1 MVAMVP
7 NTPRYFTVEPLPVA
21 AEPLAS
27 PWICAMKVQATKVTR
42 IGFVFVTQEYF
53 NTCSRTLAVSKGK
66 VSRSAMQAAVPAPTN
81 FTAAEG
87 GTSAGLNPTIFHSVF
102 LKKTQA
108 LYLWTWTQQD
118 VPAKSDRKKFHKHT
132 AFRDKCFLF
141 ETASLN
147 LTHESYIPPGRQV
160 LLVLWI
166 CFTRLIL
173 ASFTHYASNA
183 SSWCVP
189 WAHLTPLFSKSSPP
203 PSTGFNET
211 AVHYVLCTCMGL
223 KNKHCK
229 FNKIK
234 F

>member
-21 AEPLAS
+21 AEPLVS

-102 LKKTQA
+102 QK
-108 LYLWTWTQQD
+108 
-118 VPAKSDRKKFHKHT
+118 HKRCICEREH
-132 AFRDKCFLF
+132 DKMFLQ
-141 ETASLN
+141 N
-147 LTHESYIPPGRQV
+147 LTETNLTKTHCIQRQMFF
-160 LLVLWI
+160 I
-166 CFTRLIL
+166 
-173 ASFTHYASNA
+173 
-183 SSWCVP
+183 
-189 WAHLTPLFSKSSPP
+189 
-203 PSTGFNET
+203 
-211 AVHYVLCTCMGL
+211 
-223 KNKHCK
+223 
-229 FNKIK
+229 
-234 F
+234 